1 MNFRSKLPF
10 GLGKSKDKDINAV
23 PQPPGFWKSVDWKLM
38 LALLLPVMLETL
50 DYTVVA
56 TAQSRIA
63 SVFNALALQSYIG
76 TSYLLSSTVFL
87 PFFASIADIYGRH
100 FGLQMSL
107 LLFLVGSALSTGAVN
122 MPMLLIGRGIAG
134 VGAAGLLTLVRT
146 IMSDARS
153 LNTNNVQ
160 QSLLFLLYAVGYS
173 VGPEI
178 GGLLVTVNFR
188 WVFGINLPCTAVAIF
203 LCFIFLRSKPRVPQ
217 EGEALPSSNRA
228 NTWISKLVF
237 IDWIGTLL
245 FIAGG
250 ILVLLALG
258 WGPNDNWKTPRVIA
272 NVIIGTILIIL
283 CLVWEIVLERKQLP
297 PAEKIGV
304 FRARP
309 MVPIEMFT
317 SYDMCVTQYV
327 SFVAGVVMFVMF
339 YFVSIFVTLVA
350 GLPPAEAGIQLLYF
364 APGLGGGSA
373 LSIYMTKSFRQPVYP
388 IVLGSVIMTV
398 GVGLIQMAMQR
409 NMQGEVNGFMA
420 MAGVGVGLTS
430 VSSAVQARFTKP
442 DHVAIVSAM
451 LLFFRTLGGTIG
463 LAQCFTV
470 MNAKVNSYIL
480 NQISTGA
487 LSGSDLATL
496 VGLLDSGGLSS
507 VTTLDGFPTAV
518 QTVIREAF
526 RTGVRWSFISLIPWL
541 GVGFI
546 LSVFLSK
553 IPDTD
558 VNPEHKDQPADVE
571 MNPQSKAP
579 VDPDAS

>member
-1 MNFRSKLPF
+1 MNLKSKLPF
-10 GLGKSKDKDINAV
+10 GLGKSKDNDTNAV
-23 PQPPGFWKSVDWKLM
+23 TQPPGFWKSVDWKLV
-38 LALLLPVMLETL
+38 LALLFPVMLETL
-50 DYTVVA
+50 DYTVVP

-76 TSYLLSSTVFL
+76 TSSLLSSTVFL

-100 FGLQMSL
+100 FGLQIPL

-122 MPMLLIGRGIAG
+122 VPMVLIGRGIAG

-146 IMSDARS
+146 IMSDAKS

-173 VGPEI
+173 IGPEI

-188 WVFGINLPCTAVAIF
+188 WVFGINLPCTAVAMC
-203 LCFIFLRSKPRVPQ
+203 LCFIFRNKVHAPQ

-228 NTWISKLVF
+228 NTCISKLVF
-237 IDWIGTLL
+237 IDWIGTFL

-258 WGPNDNWKTPRVIA
+258 WGPNDNWKTARVIA
-272 NVIIGTILIIL
+272 NVIIGAILIIL
-283 CLVWEIVLERKQLP
+283 CLIWEIVLERKHLS
-297 PAEKIGV
+297 PAGKIGV

-309 MVPIEMFT
+309 MMPIEMFT
-317 SYDMCVTQYV
+317 S
-327 SFVAGVVMFVMF
+327 S
-339 YFVSIFVTLVA
+339 S
-350 GLPPAEAGIQLLYF
+350 EAGIQLLYF
-364 APGLGGGSA
+364 APGLGGGIV
-373 LSIYMTKSFRQPVYP
+373 LSIRMIKIFR
-388 IVLGSVIMTV
+388 
-398 GVGLIQMAMQR
+398 
-409 NMQGEVNGFMA
+409 QGEVNGFMA

-430 VSSAVQARFTKP
+430 AASAVQARFTKP
-442 DHVAIVSAM
+442 DHVAI
-451 LLFFRTLGGTIG
+451 FRTLGGTIG

-470 MNAKVNSYIL
+470 MNAK
-480 NQISTGA
+480 ISTGA

-518 QTVIREAF
+518 QMVIREAF

-541 GVGFI
+541 GVGCI
-546 LSVFLSK
+546 LSVLL
-553 IPDTD
+553 
-558 VNPEHKDQPADVE
+558 VE
-571 MNPQSKAP
+571 DSGYRCEPSA
-579 VDPDAS
+579 